1 MPSLYKITKFVVVI
15 NTIDQNKK
23 QYNFQK
29 QIFPS
34 DLTLGTT
41 TSRYPFLLHNL
52 NDYVHINVLYNYTPS
67 TESWYYYDLSTLMD
81 LTSTIQ
87 LQNTKSVLAFR
98 LFTFYKLGGVEYSE
112 MGGCGELQV
121 DSSSGYLEFFLR
133 KGSFILN

>member
-15 NTIDQNKK
+15 NTIDQNNN
-23 QYNFQK
+23 QYNFQ
-29 QIFPS
+29 IALLPS
-34 DLTLGTT
+34 NLTLGTT

-52 NDYVHINVLYNYTPS
+52 NDYVHINVLYNYLPP

-98 LFTFYKLGGVEYSE
+98 LFTFYKLGGIEYSE

-121 DSSSGYLEFFLR
+121 KSSSGYLEFFLR